1 MVRTT
6 ELEKIIKDEGI
17 IIGYDEFPAPLKGV
31 YIRDNEMS
39 IIGLDTKLEPI
50 EKRCILAE
58 EIGHHFTLPDGMDL
72 RESHRYGIL
81 EKRINYE
88 TMAREYAAQLLMPQ
102 DQWLKAINKK
112 DVTIEELMTTFGVTK
127 EMVLY
132 RLDLY
137 FFGRI
142 WINIEKHLSG
152 IKQNRIWQE
161 KELLRE
167 TRYLHNDNE
176 EKQQAQ
182 IA

>member
-1 MVRTT
+1 MVKTT
-6 ELEKIIKDEGI
+6 ILEKITKDEGI
-17 IIGYDEFPAPLKGV
+17 IIGYEEFPAPIKGI

-39 IIGLDTKLEPI
+39 IIGLDTRLDPI

-81 EKRINYE
+81 DKRIRYE
-88 TMAREYAAQLLMPQ
+88 TRAREFAAVLLMPQ
-102 DQWLKAINKK
+102 GQWLKAISKK
-112 DVTIEELMTTFGVTK
+112 DVTIEELMTTFGVNK

-132 RLDLY
+132 RLDIY

-142 WINIEKHLSG
+142 WINVESHLSG
-152 IKQNRIWQE
+152 IEQSRICQE

-167 TRYLHNDNE
+167 SKYLQNDNE
-176 EKQQAQ
+176 EEQAQ